1 MNIVFREISQNGFRG
16 LEIVSAETEPPAR
29 GSFLARGSLRAL
41 GTTAGVRSFEFTAS
55 SEATT
60 WVLATRQDVEP
71 VEGATLAAKVDLCGD
86 KYASVLVIGALAII
100 REWGYKRRSSRYVM
114 YREGEAQEVPPSV
127 LLALGLIEPESA
139 PEAIAPPPA
148 PSGAFAE
155 ALAAALGR
163 RAD

>member
-1 MNIVFREISQNGFRG
+1 MKIVFREISQNGFRG
-16 LEIVSAETEPPAR
+16 LEIVSGTAEAPAR
-29 GSFLARGSLRAL
+29 GSFVARGSLRPL

-55 SEATT
+55 DEADT

-71 VEGATLAAKVDLCGD
+71 IEGATLATRVDLCGD
-86 KYASVLVIGALAII
+86 RYASVIVMGPLAIV
-100 REWGYKRRSSRYVM
+100 REWGYKRRSSRFVM
-114 YREGEAQEVPPSV
+114 YRGGEEQEVPPSV